1 MTSLSSAATS
11 QPMSIRKVALA
22 STVGATIEWYD
33 FFLYGT
39 VSGLV
44 FNKIFFPAYQDP
56 FIATMLAYMGF
67 AVGYLSRPV
76 GGIIFGH
83 FGDRIGR
90 KNMLVLTLIIM
101 GVSTVL
107 IGCLPPYSSI
117 GIWAPILLMLFRIF
131 QGIGLGGEWGGGVLM
146 AVEHSDQKKVG
157 FYGSWPQMGLQFG
170 VLLGTV
176 VFAVL
181 SNAMPEDQFL
191 SWGWR
196 IAFLISV
203 FLVAVGL
210 YIRLQIL
217 ETPAFTRIRES
228 GAQVRVPI
236 MEVLRKYP
244 RNVLLAMGARF
255 IEGVTF
261 NVYVTFGVMY
271 LTTVIKLPRTT
282 ALNAVSVSML
292 VQLLLV
298 PIWGILADKYGRR
311 QVFAA
316 GAIISGVTIF
326 PAFWLI
332 KSFPQYTIVIYL
344 IMGIPFGVSYAA
356 LWASISSLFSEI
368 FDARVRYS
376 GMSLVYHTAGIY
388 AAGLT
393 PIIATYFLTISNNQ
407 PWLIAG
413 YLLLVSIISTICVS
427 LLQIQQLG
435 EATNPPAQAPAP
447 GH

>member
-1 MTSLSSAATS
+1 MTPSSNTKKDL
-11 QPMSIRKVALA
+11 PMSIRKVALA
-22 STVGATIEWYD
+22 SMVGSTIEWYD

-44 FNKIFFPAYQDP
+44 FNKIFFPPYADP
-56 FIATMLAYMGF
+56 LVATLLAYVGF

-76 GGIIFGH
+76 GGIVFGH

-101 GVSTVL
+101 GIATIL

-117 GIWAPILLMLFRIF
+117 GIWAPILLMTFRVF

-146 AVEHSDQKKVG
+146 AVEHSSKKNVG
-157 FYGSWPQMGLQFG
+157 FYGSWPQMGLQVG
-170 VLLGTV
+170 VLMGTV
-176 VFAVL
+176 VFALL
-181 SNAMPEDQFL
+181 SNLLSEEQFL
-191 SWGWR
+191 TWGWR
-196 IAFLISV
+196 LAFLVSV

-228 GAQVRVPI
+228 GARVRVPI

-244 RNVLLAMGARF
+244 RNVILAMGARF

-271 LTTVIKLPRTT
+271 LTSVIKLPRTT
-282 ALNAVSVSML
+282 ALNAVSVAML
-292 VQLLLV
+292 VQLILV
-298 PIWGILADKYGRR
+298 PVWGALADKYGRR
-311 QVFAA
+311 KIFAA

-326 PAFWLI
+326 PAFWAI
-332 KSFPQYTIVIYL
+332 TSFPQHTVVIYL
-344 IMGIPFGVSYAA
+344 VMGIPFAASYAA

-393 PIIATYFLTISNNQ
+393 PIVATYLLSANNNN
-407 PWLIAG
+407 PWLIAT
-413 YLLLVSIISTICVS
+413 YVLVVSIISTICVS
-427 LLQIQQLG
+427 LLQIQQIG
-435 EATNPPAQAPAP
+435 EETVPQS
-447 GH
+447 